1 MNCPKCRKKLIKY
14 SSYEKYDEC
23 TEETYRVYCDYYY
36 CKNCYYSNLS
46 YQDICINL
54 MTKAREKR
62 WSEWIASN
70 ITSFK
75 EIEDKFYTRSQVLS
89 MIKNYNGEKRY
100 PDSKKELVRCLDF
113 WCLHFVLW
121 GRKYYLKKSV
131 EKYLRYRN
139 GLFPLK
145 EGF

>member
-1 MNCPKCRKKLIKY
+1 MKCPDCGKELIKRDY
-14 SSYEKYDEC
+14 HDRYDSC
-23 TEETYRVYCDYYY
+23 TEENYRVYCDYY
-36 CKNCYYSNLS
+36 NCVCGYTNVPVSALWG
-46 YQDICINL
+46 DL
-54 MTKAREKR
+54 MIKAREKR
-62 WSEWIASN
+62 WSEWIASK

-139 GLFPLK
+139 GLFPLN
-145 EGF
+145 EVF